1 MLIFLLD
8 IDANIHPGVGEAYPG
23 STGGEIFNCYEG
35 NNRNVASGD
44 YSKAS
49 GEKNQALGN
58 HTVVGGYGNVANH
71 YGEAIFGGNNVGRGQ
86 YTFIAGKEN
95 KTSSS
100 DTEYTAASII
110 LGTQNQNVSGCVIGA
125 FNNGSTGGAT
135 YKNGYLFGQNL
146 SYYNNVDNSYNSSNT
161 VVIGNYNTKTTLIRP
176 SVVLACGQFGNRFNG
191 LELSTTDCKILT
203 NFQLASDATAVNA
216 IDPPQDP
223 ANPTTDEQ
231 TLATLGS
238 LHNLGITRQ
247 EQHYFDTLTDLN
259 TGTGQNITTDLGLTV
274 PDWANEI
281 ILHIKIVDSTN
292 FDSPITR
299 RCNVSIPIQP
309 ADISATWRGY
319 LNIFHIAI
327 KNSIYS
333 TVYYAGEFYIYQN
346 VLDLENATELKLSEA
361 TPPTISFTRSNSSF
375 FLEGMEFKGIY

>member
-1 MLIFLLD
+1 MG
-8 IDANIHPGVGEAYPG
+8 GVGKPYPG
-23 STGGEIFNCYEG
+23 STGGEFFNYYEEDS
-35 NNRNVASGD
+35 NKNEASGD
-44 YSKAS
+44 YSS
-49 GEKNQALGN
+49 TFGYNNKNAVPKLLMCGSNNQTPGTHSSANGGLIAGYNNNVRAVTGAAICLGGDN
-58 HTVVGGYGNVANH
+58 TVYGNNQ
-71 YGEAIFGGNNVGRGQ
+71 IFIGYDNNAQGSTSPKSICVGRGLMVDFQ
-86 YTFIAGKEN
+86 ALKQ
-95 KTSSS
+95 KVV
-100 DTEYTAASII
+100 
-110 LGTQNQNVSGCVIGA
+110 LGTYNADAATLTSEKNRLQTVIGGGDSTYLGHRHNA
-125 FNNGSTGGAT
+125 MEVYSALNG
-135 YKNGYLFGQNL
+135 GYECCVLFPEQIAL
-146 SYYNNVDNSYNSSNT
+146 S
-161 VVIGNYNTKTTLIRP
+161 NYTT
-176 SVVLACGQFGNRFNG
+176 AN
-191 LELSTTDCKILT
+191 K
-203 NFQLASDATAVNA
+203 AYVNA

-238 LHNLGITRQ
+238 LHKLGITRQ